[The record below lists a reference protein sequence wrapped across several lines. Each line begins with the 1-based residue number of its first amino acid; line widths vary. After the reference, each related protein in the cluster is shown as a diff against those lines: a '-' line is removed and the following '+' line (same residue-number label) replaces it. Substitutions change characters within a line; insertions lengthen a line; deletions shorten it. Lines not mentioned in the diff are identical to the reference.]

1 MRTRILCR
9 ESDRISCVDYCAG
22 SAHWVPLAH
31 WPSHSAWDATFHNR
45 YIPRWV
51 ANTWNGTHW
60 VFNLWSNEVLAPGPA
75 LSCGPTTLSAIIKW
89 GSYNNVVETLTSLG
103 SPDKRSF
110 LTPNN
115 VVGKQIDRDTIAQRR
130 DQVPEPGYCA
140 SVNKN

>member
-22 SAHWVPLAH
+22 SAHWVPLESVTVH

-60 VFNLWSNEVLAPGPA
+60 VFNLWSNEALAPGPV
-75 LSCGPTTLSAIIKW
+75 LLCGPTTLSAIIKW
-89 GSYNNVVETLTSLG
+89 RSYNNVVETLTSLG
-103 SPDKRSF
+103 LPDKEAFNPWQCSRE
-110 LTPNN
+110 
-115 VVGKQIDRDTIAQRR
+115 A
-130 DQVPEPGYCA
+130 DQSRYSRTAKGPGTGARLLC
-140 SVNKN
+140 KC